1 MNAHII
7 NATLI
12 AALAAGAA
20 GGAAC
25 TSAVRQGTGN
35 SYLIID
41 SLQGVEGQSGEASAN
56 LRSDVQALVK
66 KQVGG
71 VEVETPTYFE
81 DAGDVRLRLGLK
93 DPLAPTST
101 NNFITVTR
109 YRVEY
114 TRADGRNRAG
124 IDVPHPFDGAVTATV
139 GGDGSATVEFT
150 LVRLQ
155 AKFEPPLVGLR
166 GNRGQFAISTIAT
179 VTFYGADQTGRAAS
193 VTGQITVS
201 FADWADAEG

>member
-1 MNAHII
+1 MKAHII

-12 AALAAGAA
+12 AALAA

-35 SYLIID
+35 SYLIIE
-41 SLQGVEGQSGEASAN
+41 SLQGVEGQSGQESAT
-56 LRSDVQALVK
+56 LRSDVEALVK
-66 KQVGG
+66 KQVAG
-71 VEVETPTYFE
+71 VEVEVPTIFE
-81 DAGDVRLRLGLK
+81 DGGVVTFRLGLK
-93 DPLAPTST
+93 DPAAPTSS

-114 TRADGRNRAG
+114 TRSDGRNRAG
-124 IDVPHPFDGAVTATV
+124 IDVPHPFDGAITATV
-139 GGDGSATVEFT
+139 GADGSTTVGFT

-155 AKFEPPLVGLR
+155 AKAEPPLAGLR
-166 GNRGQFAISTIAT
+166 GAGGQFAISTIAT

-193 VTGQITVS
+193 ATGKITVS
-201 FADWADAEG
+201 FADWADAES

>member
-1 MNAHII
+1 MKAHII

-12 AALAAGAA
+12 AALAA

-35 SYLIID
+35 TYLIID
-41 SLQGVEGQSGEASAN
+41 SLQGIEGQSGEESAT
-56 LRSDVQALVK
+56 LRSDVEALVK
-66 KQVGG
+66 KTIAG
-71 VEVETPTYFE
+71 VEVDVPTIFE
-81 DAGDVRLRLGLK
+81 DGGVVTFRLGLK
-93 DPLAPTST
+93 DPAAPTSA

-114 TRADGRNRAG
+114 TRSDGRNRAG

-139 GGDGSATVEFT
+139 GGDGSVTVGFT

-155 AKFEPPLVGLR
+155 AKMEPPLAGLR
-166 GNRGQFAISTIAT
+166 GAGGQFAISTIAT

-193 VTGQITVS
+193 ATGQITVS

>member
-1 MNAHII
+1 MKAHII

-20 GGAAC
+20 GGAPC

-41 SLQGVEGQSGEASAN
+41 SLQGVEGQSGETSSS
-56 LRSDVQALVK
+56 LRSDVEALVK
-66 KQVGG
+66 RQVAGG
-71 VEVETPTYFE
+71 EVEVPTIFE
-81 DAGDVRLRLGLK
+81 DGGLVTFRLGHK

-114 TRADGRNRAG
+114 TRADGRNTPG
-124 IDVPHPFDGAVTATV
+124 VDVPHPFEGAMTATV
-139 GGDGSATVEFT
+139 GDGPTTVGFT

-155 AKFEPPLVGLR
+155 AKAEPPLVGLR
-166 GNRGQFAISTIAT
+166 GGRGQFAISTIAT

-193 VTGQITVS
+193 TSGKITIS
-201 FADWADAEG
+201 FADWADEED

>member
-1 MNAHII
+1 MKAHII

-35 SYLIID
+35 TYLIID
-41 SLQGVEGQSGEASAN
+41 SLQGIEGQSGEESAT
-56 LRSDVQALVK
+56 LRSDVEALVK
-66 KQVGG
+66 KTIAG
-71 VEVETPTYFE
+71 VEVDVPTIFE
-81 DAGDVRLRLGLK
+81 DGGVVTFRLGLK
-93 DPLAPTST
+93 DPAAPTSA

-114 TRADGRNRAG
+114 TRSDGRNRAG

-139 GGDGSATVEFT
+139 GDDGSATVGFT

-155 AKFEPPLVGLR
+155 AKAEPPLVGLR
-166 GNRGQFAISTIAT
+166 GAGGQFAITTIAT

-193 VTGQITVS
+193 ATGKITVS

>member
-1 MNAHII
+1 MKAHII

-41 SLQGVEGQSGEASAN
+41 SLQGVEGQSGEGAAT
-56 LRSDVQALVK
+56 LRSDVEALVK
-66 KQVGG
+66 RTIAG
-71 VEVETPTYFE
+71 VEVDVPTIFE
-81 DAGDVRLRLGLK
+81 DGGVVTFRLGLK
-93 DPLAPTST
+93 DPAAPTSA

-114 TRADGRNRAG
+114 TRSDGRNRAG
-124 IDVPHPFDGAVTATV
+124 VDVPHPFDGAVTATV
-139 GGDGSATVEFT
+139 GNDGSATVGFT

-155 AKFEPPLVGLR
+155 AKAEPPLVGLR
-166 GNRGQFAISTIAT
+166 GAGGQFAITTVAT

-193 VTGQITVS
+193 ATGQITVS

>member
-1 MNAHII
+1 MKAHII

-20 GGAAC
+20 AGTAC

-41 SLQGVEGQSGEASAN
+41 SLVGVEGQSGVQSAN
-56 LRSDVQALVK
+56 LRSDVEALVK
-66 KQVGG
+66 RQVGG
-71 VEVETPTYFE
+71 VEVEVPTIFE
-81 DAGDVRLRLGLK
+81 DGGVVTFRLGLK
-93 DPLAPTST
+93 DPLAPTSA

-114 TRADGRNRAG
+114 TRSDGRNRAG
-124 IDVPHPFDGAVTATV
+124 IDVPHPFDGAITATV
-139 GGDGSATVEFT
+139 GTDGTTTVGFT

-155 AKFEPPLVGLR
+155 AKAEPPLVGLR
-166 GNRGQFAISTIAT
+166 GGGGQFAITTFAT

-193 VTGQITVS
+193 ATGKINVS